1 VTSRG
6 PWRRAAYLG
15 CRLRDATMNKQALVA
30 AYIFIITVGGVTN
43 KLAYQI
49 KTEGD
54 PDYGPHN
61 FRKPWFMVLLM
72 FVGMTMSY
80 PVYWFMSAQQ
90 QKVAGPPKKQEPWR
104 VYALVFVPAM
114 LDLIGS
120 VLSFTGLVYIG
131 NSTAL
136 MLGSTII
143 LFVAVNSYIFLGRR
157 FNKIQMSGMFVVFL
171 AIMIIGKAASLS
183 AEETSSSSSAAEQ
196 GLGIFLCILARFVN
210 SIQFVVEEKMLGD
223 TSLEPLQVVG
233 TEGIYGLIVTACVIM
248 PIAASIPGDDVG
260 HVYENTADS
269 VLMLHN
275 WTLDSILFL
284 YLLGLWGL
292 NALGM
297 MVTKHLGGVFRAVST
312 NLQSLFVWL
321 IDLGLFYG
329 VGTGFGFPVGE
340 AWKGQ
345 GSWLQAFGFVVLV
358 SGTLTYAYGNSVQSA
373 AISKLPSKAHSLK
386 EALLDEFSPQTVNA
400 HLSRVRA
407 GSIDSFAFIMNEDDM
422 EIEAL

>member
-1 VTSRG
+1 
-6 PWRRAAYLG
+6 
-15 CRLRDATMNKQALVA
+15 MNKQALVA

-49 KTEGD
+49 KTED
-54 PDYGPHN
+54 LPDYGPHK

-157 FNKIQMSGMFVVFL
+157 FNNIQMSGMFVVFL

-233 TEGIYGLIVTACVIM
+233 TEGIYGLVVTACVIM

-292 NALGM
+292 NAIGM

-340 AWKGQ
+340 A
-345 GSWLQAFGFVVLV
+345 FGFVVLV

-373 AISKLPSKAHSLK
+373 AISKLPSRKHSLK
-386 EALLDEFSPQTVNA
+386 AQWPVSGGA
-400 HLSRVRA
+400 SR
-407 GSIDSFAFIMNEDDM
+407 
-422 EIEAL
+422 

>member
-1 VTSRG
+1 
-6 PWRRAAYLG
+6 
-15 CRLRDATMNKQALVA
+15 MNKQALVA

-49 KTEGD
+49 KTEGL

-114 LDLIGS
+114 LDLTGS

-157 FNKIQMSGMFVVFL
+157 FNNMQMSGMFVVFV

-248 PIAASIPGDDVG
+248 PIAASIPGHDVG

-373 AISKLPSKAHSLK
+373 AISKLPSRKHSLK
-386 EALLDEFSPQTVNA
+386 A
-400 HLSRVRA
+400 A
-407 GSIDSFAFIMNEDDM
+407 GSSSQA
-422 EIEAL
+422 AGRLASSGGASR